1 MPAGPG
7 RGDGPLLEVQ
17 GLHKVFETGERR
29 TEAIG
34 SLTFRVAER
43 EFLAI
48 VGPSG
53 CGKTTLLRC
62 VAGLSRPTSGR
73 VLLRGRPVEEPPP
86 GLMLVFQDYG
96 RALCPWRTILG
107 NVLLALE
114 GGRLPREAR
123 QARALE
129 ALRLV
134 GLNGFQGH
142 YPWELSGGMQ
152 QRLQIARA
160 LAYRAEILLMDEPFG
175 SLDALTRAEL
185 EDQLLAIR
193 ASHPGAILF
202 VTHDIE
208 EAVYLAD
215 RVLVVSPRPAEIV
228 AELPIGLPRPRH
240 QIRTRTDP
248 RFVEYRTAILTRIWT
263 QSEAR
268 HAAPLG
274 DGATT

>member
-1 MPAGPG
+1 M
-7 RGDGPLLEVQ
+7 LQVQ
-17 GLHKVFETGERR
+17 GLHKVFEKGARR
-29 TEAIG
+29 TVAIG
-34 SLTFRVAER
+34 DLTFRVAER

-53 CGKTTLLRC
+53 CGKTSLLRC
-62 VAGLSRPTSGR
+62 VAGLSRPTAGR
-73 VLLRGRPVEEPPP
+73 VLLRGQEVDEPPP
-86 GLMLVFQDYG
+86 EMVLVFQDYG

-114 GGRLPREAR
+114 HGNLSREAQR
-123 QARALE
+123 ERARD

-134 GLNGFQGH
+134 GLEGFQSH

-160 LAYRAEILLMDEPFG
+160 LAYRAEIMLMDEPFG
-175 SLDALTRAEL
+175 SLDALTRTEL
-185 EDQLLAIR
+185 EDQLLAIW
-193 ASHPGAILF
+193 STHPSTILF

-215 RVLVVSPRPAEIV
+215 RVLIISPRPSQVV
-228 AELPIGLPRPRH
+228 ADLPIALPRPRN

-248 RFVEYRTAILTRIWT
+248 RFAETRNAILTRIW
-263 QSEAR
+263 SLNGVPPPVALPE
-268 HAAPLG
+268 G
-274 DGATT
+274 GSGGA